1 MLLIFGIAAA
11 GALAVAGYAWL
22 AQRNPAGAARA
33 ARAVRQLVAVVA
45 VLARAV
51 DGVLDAL
58 QGRPEPQAASHPRP
72 LWARLQEGDGSR
84 EPDDQHAQRDE
95 ELDHDTWLEDENES

>member
-1 MLLIFGIAAA
+1 MLLIFGVAAA
-11 GALAVAGYAWL
+11 AALAVAAYTRL
-22 AQRNPAGAARA
+22 AERDPAGAART

-58 QGRPEPQAASHPRP
+58 QPTPSQPLRPRSVPLRWDHFDDEP
-72 LWARLQEGDGSR
+72 EEID
-84 EPDDQHAQRDE
+84 PDDLDE
-95 ELDHDTWLEDENES
+95 P